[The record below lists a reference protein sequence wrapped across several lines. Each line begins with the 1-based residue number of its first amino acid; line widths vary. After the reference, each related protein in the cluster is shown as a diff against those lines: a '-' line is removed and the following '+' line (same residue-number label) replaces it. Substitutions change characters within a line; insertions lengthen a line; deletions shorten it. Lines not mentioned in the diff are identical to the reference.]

1 MSGAADDRGGARL
14 SRQAQRGFT
23 LLEVLVAMVVLAF
36 GLLGLAGLQ
45 MTALSLGHQAHF
57 RSLATQRAED
67 LADRMRAN
75 LAGVRA
81 GHYVSAL
88 AGDADCGTG
97 PCTPRQMADHDR
109 SRWLAETGAMLPD
122 GGGSLVLDPGALYVI
137 AVTWTDKEM
146 KGARQDAGSW
156 HAACGEAV
164 PDLRCLVTRFSP

>member
-1 MSGAADDRGGARL
+1 MRRLTAVAAGAARG
-14 SRQAQRGFT
+14 QRGFT

-81 GHYVSAL
+81 GHYVGTPSAEV
-88 AGDADCGTG
+88 DCNAAR
-97 PCTPRQMADHDR
+97 CTPKDMAAHDR
-109 SRWLAETGAMLPD
+109 SHWLAETAAMLPD
-122 GGGSLVLDPGALYVI
+122 GGGSLVPEPGGLYVI
-137 AVTWTDKEM
+137 AVTWADKEM

-156 HAACGEAV
+156 HAACGESV